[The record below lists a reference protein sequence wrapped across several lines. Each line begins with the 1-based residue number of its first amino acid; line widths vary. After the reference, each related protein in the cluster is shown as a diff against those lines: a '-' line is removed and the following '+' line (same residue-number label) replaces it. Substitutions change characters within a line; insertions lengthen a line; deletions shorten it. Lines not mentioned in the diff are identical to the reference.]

1 MQRRAVLTAFGATLL
16 AGCSLGREPTV
27 RPPQNVSLNE
37 SLPPTYVD
45 SPPSK
50 RRVIRRPAERRD
62 LVTAYTGRWAYR
74 SSLRYWSEDGSIADL
89 EPGNGVFFTA
99 ELVVR
104 NRGGETA
111 RPPSAE
117 EFALVCERRVF
128 PPLSSFPNDIDWQD
142 ITFQNGDVGLIEPTF
157 VTPGEYYRSLPPDS
171 VSAVTRRLVMLFDT
185 FAPPDEVYL
194 RWDSPAPVEGF
205 DEPVFL
211 PLDTSES

>member
-37 SLPPTYVD
+37 SLPLTYVD

-62 LVTAYTGRWAYR
+62 LLTAYTSGWAYK
-74 SSLRYWSEDGSIADL
+74 SGLRYWTDDDRIAEL

-99 ELVVR
+99 ELAVR
-104 NRGGETA
+104 NRGGETVT
-111 RPPSAE
+111 PPSAE
-117 EFALVCERRVF
+117 QFALVNEQQAF
-128 PPLSSFPNDIDWQD
+128 PPLTSFPRGVVWKDVTFRND
-142 ITFQNGDVGLIEPTF
+142 DVDLIEPTF
-157 VTPGEYYRSLPPDS
+157 VTPGEYYRPLPPDS
-171 VSAVTRRLVMLFDT
+171 VSDVVRLLVLLFDT
-185 FAPPDEVYL
+185 YSPPDEVYL
-194 RWDSPAPVEGF
+194 RWDSPAPVEGWT
-205 DEPVFL
+205 EPVFL